1 MTGNVLPSHFYWK
14 LSVQLSGLVYQAN
27 LFEIAGKRVSVF
39 FAGTNNVP
47 QLWVDGSMKATGS
60 ATTNGQLCNM
70 TVTLESFNP
79 TNYVTTNSCMLKV
92 KSGGFYNLFNDFG
105 AASPAVIGRM
115 AQRLA
120 RDRAAGMP
128 ESSEA
133 VRGGTLHLMGLSYG
147 NQFKQQGGL
156 ISSLNRVSTTWH
168 GLIGLVGQEE
178 GYYIDVPFARGGTH
192 HRSGDTA
199 KARACFRSAA
209 LLHSALEHG
218 MLEQMQ
224 KTNRAAV
231 STVKLLGLGNANNKE
246 TYLATSNN
254 WTSIRPQLVNYTT
267 QELARL
273 VSYLNATNTLILPKD
288 AAISIGQWTGVGYVA
303 SGDEIQS
310 MMITGGY
317 NGGYSIYLG
326 MVQSGSVQNQTTVV
340 YMQLPPANISRPQ
353 SIEPVDLAT
362 GDYLFESVDLT
373 LGDKNPWVSVLSGI
387 TIRDKSVETV
397 LCGMAGRTIMTFV
410 RQPTATPILH
420 RGDVGPRMR
429 LPLRYT
435 A

>member
-1 MTGNVLPSHFYWK
+1 
-14 LSVQLSGLVYQAN
+14 
-27 LFEIAGKRVSVF
+27 
-39 FAGTNNVP
+39 
-47 QLWVDGSMKATGS
+47 
-60 ATTNGQLCNM
+60 
-70 TVTLESFNP
+70 
-79 TNYVTTNSCMLKV
+79 
-92 KSGGFYNLFNDFG
+92 
-105 AASPAVIGRM
+105 
-115 AQRLA
+115 
-120 RDRAAGMP
+120 
-128 ESSEA
+128 
-133 VRGGTLHLMGLSYG
+133 
-147 NQFKQQGGL
+147 
-156 ISSLNRVSTTWH
+156 
-168 GLIGLVGQEE
+168 
-178 GYYIDVPFARGGTH
+178 
-192 HRSGDTA
+192 
-199 KARACFRSAA
+199 
-209 LLHSALEHG
+209 